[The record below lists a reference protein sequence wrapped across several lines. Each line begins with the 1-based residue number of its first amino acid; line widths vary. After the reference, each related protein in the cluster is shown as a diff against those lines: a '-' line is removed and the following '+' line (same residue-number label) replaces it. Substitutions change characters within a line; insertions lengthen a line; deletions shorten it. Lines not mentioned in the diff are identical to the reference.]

1 MEQNTQQT
9 VSCWKF
15 LRKLESDYL
24 IETKQINLP
33 HHVDCPDYI
42 ISKLTILQTLQWSE
56 TAVLCNFTWAS
67 SLASGRI
74 KVETST
80 AWPPQ
85 PGCARPRQKSTNI
98 SLTLPPLYH
107 NRTVFSG
114 VIYAKVLYLQAQGLV
129 WRGQGSLDHDL
140 SDCASHC
147 ALAIWQ
153 LKLAAS
159 EIFYLSTTEFG
170 S

>member
-1 MEQNTQQT
+1 MSSWT
-9 VSCWKF
+9 F

-42 ISKLTILQTLQWSE
+42 ISKLTILQTLCSGLRLQSCV
-56 TAVLCNFTWAS
+56 TSLGPL

-80 AWPPQ
+80 AWLPQ

-98 SLTLPPLYH
+98 SLILPPLYH
-107 NRTVFSG
+107 NRTIFSG
-114 VIYAKVLYLQAQGLV
+114 VIYAKVLYLQAPCLV